1 MNTLAIDL
9 GGTKL
14 AAALVDVD
22 GQLSQ
27 RVEAAT
33 PASGDPEALTQAL
46 AQLITRYRGMAD
58 RVAVASTGIIHQ
70 GILSALNPDNLGG
83 LNRFPLQE
91 CIERLSALPC
101 HLLNDAQ
108 AAAWAEYLAL
118 TPSGQDMAFITVSTG
133 VGGGLVLNGRLQIGR
148 GAFAG
153 HIGHT
158 LADPAGPRCGCGRSG
173 CVESIASGR
182 AIAAAAQDDLVGLD
196 ARAIFQR
203 AAAGDA
209 QAQRLI
215 ARSAQAIAQLIAD
228 LRATLDIQCAV
239 IGGSV
244 GLAPGYLDQ
253 VQHFLRQMPHAYHAT
268 LYSARH
274 QRDAG
279 LIGAALWSRR
289 ETA

>member
-1 MNTLAIDL
+1 MRGSARCPAI
-9 GGTKL
+9 
-14 AAALVDVD
+14 
-22 GQLSQ
+22 
-27 RVEAAT
+27 
-33 PASGDPEALTQAL
+33 
-46 AQLITRYRGMAD
+46 
-58 RVAVASTGIIHQ
+58 
-70 GILSALNPDNLGG
+70 
-83 LNRFPLQE
+83 F
-91 CIERLSALPC
+91 
-101 HLLNDAQ
+101 NDAR
-108 AAAWAEYLAL
+108 AAAWSEYLTL

-158 LADPAGPRCGCGRSG
+158 ADPAGPRCGCGRSG

-182 AIAAAAQDDLVGLD
+182 AIAAAAQGDLTGLD

-203 AAAGDA
+203 AAADDA

-244 GLAPGYLDQ
+244 GLAPDYLAQ
-253 VQHFLRQMPHAYHAT
+253 VQYFLRQLPHAYHTT
-268 LYSARH
+268 LYPARH

-289 ETA
+289 ETI